1 MGTAQ
6 EWEKEN
12 TKHLKEIKDAMEN
25 NDPFLAEEIRN
36 IIAPSPKGENVKEPK
51 SFVDSL
57 MDRILEVIDPVTGLL
72 DNPHGPAVIEGD
84 GTRKWYRRGMLHNPA
99 GPAILQAD
107 GTWAYDPWGEY
118 HFEWGG
124 NEYGSGWLQA
134 DQAVAVA
141 NDKHM
146 GFL

>member
-25 NDPFLAEEIRN
+25 NDPFLAVEIRN

-107 GTWAYDPWGEY
+107 GTVAYYYLDEFCETAKDLDEIVEG
-118 HFEWGG
+118 
-124 NEYGSGWLQA
+124 A
-134 DQAVAVA
+134 K
-141 NDKHM
+141 KHEQRSVTWRNRKD
-146 GFL
+146 